1 MPAGVS
7 PEEGGGEKLSR
18 RHAVKLSPDAQ
29 VSVEECSLAV
39 GEKVGYKSVKFAA
52 RMNRAVVVFL
62 DSIDKVNSVVESGV
76 AIRDVF
82 TQVMPLF
89 NSARR
94 VMISNAP
101 PFLSNEALGMELGRY
116 GLLVSPIRMVSLGC
130 KSPHLKHVLSFRRNT
145 FMILKNNEAVLDLV
159 MKFKVENFD
168 YTVFATTE
176 NQKCFKCGL
185 EGHFSRLCPQL
196 KEGAGVAAAVPVAGP
211 PVAAAVAAAEP
222 PVAAAVP
229 VAGPPV
235 AAAVAAAGPPV
246 AAAVTAAGPPVAAA
260 VAAAGPPVAAAVAAA
275 EPPVAAADP
284 PVAAVEPPV
293 AATVPAGGPPVP
305 TVGPPVAAAGPLV
318 DIAVAPAVVAVLP
331 AGASGRPLW
340 ATVAVFGGVV
350 GEPPAVAGA
359 GAPPAGAL
367 DAVEW
372 PLAVPAL
379 GRYEVAQEMV
389 EEREVGMVIGDESS
403 KPSGKRKNVT
413 EEKNKSKAKKVV
425 SSSSDESEGE

>member
-7 PEEGGGEKLSR
+7 PEESGGEKLSR
-18 RHAVKLSPDAQ
+18 RHAVKLSPAAQ

-39 GEKVGYKSVKFAA
+39 AEKVGYKYVKFPA

-101 PFLSNEALGMELGRY
+101 PFLSNEALGRELGRY

-145 FMILKNNEAVLDLV
+145 FMILKNNEADLDLV

-185 EGHFSRLCPQL
+185 EGHFARLCLQL
-196 KEGAGVAAAVPVAGP
+196 KEGAGVAGAVAPLSAAVPV
-211 PVAAAVAAAEP
+211 
-222 PVAAAVP
+222 
-229 VAGPPV
+229 
-235 AAAVAAAGPPV
+235 
-246 AAAVTAAGPPVAAA
+246 
-260 VAAAGPPVAAAVAAA
+260 
-275 EPPVAAADP
+275 
-284 PVAAVEPPV
+284 
-293 AATVPAGGPPVP
+293 
-305 TVGPPVAAAGPLV
+305 AGPLV
-318 DIAVAPAVVAVLP
+318 DIAVAPAAVAVLP
-331 AGASGRPLW
+331 VGASGRPLW
-340 ATVAVFGGVV
+340 ATVTVFGGAV
-350 GEPPAVAGA
+350 GVPPAVAGA

-372 PLAVPAL
+372 PLVVPAL
-379 GRYEVAQEMV
+379 GRNEVAQEML
-389 EEREVGMVIGDESS
+389 EEREVRMVIGDESS
-403 KPSGKRKNVT
+403 KPSGKRKNLT

-425 SSSSDESEGE
+425 SSSSDESEDESMSDYETKDDTEYSFECIKSVLDKSKGRKVKIGKHFSNLTAFIGSVKRIGLKNNPSEASENCFTRKETYRLRKLLQKAKLELVSNDNAF

>member
-18 RHAVKLSPDAQ
+18 RHAVKLSPAAQ

-52 RMNRAVVVFL
+52 WMNRAVVVFL

-89 NSARR
+89 NSVRR

-101 PFLSNEALGMELGRY
+101 PFLSNEALGRELGRY

-145 FMILKNNEAVLDLV
+145 FMILKNNEADLDLV

-185 EGHFSRLCPQL
+185 EGHFARLCPQL
-196 KEGAGVAAAVPVAGP
+196 KEGAAVPVA
-211 PVAAAVAAAEP
+211 E
-222 PVAAAVP
+222 
-229 VAGPPV
+229 
-235 AAAVAAAGPPV
+235 
-246 AAAVTAAGPPVAAA
+246 
-260 VAAAGPPVAAAVAAA
+260 PPVAAAVAAA

-284 PVAAVEPPV
+284 PGGFRGAPGGRRGAPGGCRGPPRWLPRCPRWLPRTPRWLPRTPPVASAVPPVAAAEPPV
-293 AATVPAGGPPVP
+293 AAADPPGGFRGAPGGCRGAPGGCRGARRGPPGGRRGAPGGYRGGPGGRRGAPSGGIGATPLGDCHGFRGGSRGAPGCCGRWGPAGG
-305 TVGPPVAAAGPLV
+305 GSRCG
-318 DIAVAPAVVAVLP
+318 
-331 AGASGRPLW
+331 
-340 ATVAVFGGVV
+340 
-350 GEPPAVAGA
+350 
-359 GAPPAGAL
+359 
-367 DAVEW
+367 
-372 PLAVPAL
+372 
-379 GRYEVAQEMV
+379 
-389 EEREVGMVIGDESS
+389 
-403 KPSGKRKNVT
+403 
-413 EEKNKSKAKKVV
+413 
-425 SSSSDESEGE
+425 

>member
-76 AIRDVF
+76 AIRDVY
-82 TQVMPLF
+82 TQVMPRF

-101 PFLSNEALGMELGRY
+101 P
-116 GLLVSPIRMVSLGC
+116 V
-130 KSPHLKHVLSFRRNT
+130 
-145 FMILKNNEAVLDLV
+145 
-159 MKFKVENFD
+159 
-168 YTVFATTE
+168 
-176 NQKCFKCGL
+176 Q
-185 EGHFSRLCPQL
+185 
-196 KEGAGVAAAVPVAGP
+196 VPTSKA
-211 PVAAAVAAAEP
+211 
-222 PVAAAVP
+222 
-229 VAGPPV
+229 
-235 AAAVAAAGPPV
+235 

-275 EPPVAAADP
+275 GPPVAAAVPGAGPPVPAAVAPVVTAGPPVAAAGPPVAAAVP

-293 AATVPAGGPPVP
+293 AAAVPAG
-305 TVGPPVAAAGPLV
+305 GPPVAAAGPLV

-340 ATVAVFGGVV
+340 ATVTVFGGVV
-350 GEPPAVAGA
+350 GVPPAVAGA

-403 KPSGKRKNVT
+403 KPSENGTTVYEHDEIRRYAAAFYKGLYAS
-413 EEKNKSKAKKVV
+413 EVV
-425 SSSSDESEGE
+425 SHTESAQPFFEGLPQVQANKVLEEVLSMEELKEALQSLKAFGFSPGFIAMIQVLYRDIESM